1 MIQETPTPDAS
12 SLDRLQDIVE
22 ASPVSWWPPAPGW
35 WVVGAVVLLAG
46 CIAGIRAWQRW
57 QAQAY
62 RRAALQELD
71 TATTVAAV
79 AGILKRT
86 ALAAWP
92 RANVASLSGAAWCD
106 WLRQTA
112 AAELTQEVADT
123 LSRGIYRHDQ
133 SASAALLAY
142 AGRWIRDHQVSPEPV
157 VREAG

>member
-1 MIQETPTPDAS
+1 MIQEVPDSGAY

-22 ASPVSWWPPAPGW
+22 APSVGWWPPAPGW
-35 WVVGAVVLLAG
+35 WVVAAGALVVVG
-46 CIAGIRAWQRW
+46 IAGMRAWQSW
-57 QAQAY
+57 QANAY

-92 RANVASLSGAAWCD
+92 RANVASLSGAAWCA

-112 AAELTQEVADT
+112 SAELPQDVAET
-123 LSRGIYRHDQ
+123 LSSGVYRADQ
-133 SASAALLAY
+133 KASQPLLAF
-142 AGRWIRDHQVSPEPV
+142 AGRWIRDHQLPTERSVQ
-157 VREAG
+157 EAG